1 MPEKLIDGNI
11 TIEDKA
17 SASLSQIESALK
29 GIGKMA
35 TPVTKKMQALNK
47 EIAKMK
53 SAPMDDG
60 KIYGRVNQNL
70 SRQKWFKDLPQT
82 QKVQIIRDTV
92 NKTQRQNATKSSLAM
107 KSMVSNMEIEKIN
120 ARAEARERYF
130 ERLDKSLGLRAEN
143 RQAYIGQLESL
154 RMTRQADLFKKQSEL
169 ADLNHVNKS
178 SQIAQKA
185 LYNETLI
192 EKKAG
197 LANLNAQIR
206 SSQVIEKEESS
217 KRLLEQKVELLKLSA
232 KLNSSQIA
240 EKEASAK
247 RLMEQKAE
255 LSSKMQ
261 QQKMESKLAERER
274 KLAESVKS
282 RTDWQK
288 RMDKLAAK
296 GGKLQPLWESFGKAT
311 SPLNLARSPHLVTEG
326 MGGVFGKMGR
336 LGKGIGGF
344 ATGRMVGGMLGSS
357 TLGGI
362 IGGAVAGPV
371 GIAIAS
377 VGTAI
382 IAGFNKLSDRF
393 KEIAEIL
400 ERTASERATESTSL
414 RRKMQMSSEM
424 FGVEP
429 TNVEEIDK
437 KIYGLR
443 SLEQQYYR
451 KGMSGRDIT
460 TSAIDWLHLLGTKES
475 GGVFKD
481 EQQVFD
487 FSAALSAIAKM
498 NGLSDQEYETVRYQG
513 MQILSKGYAD
523 ILDVKPLLNSAPGFV
538 RDLLQ
543 QTGMSRQE
551 FLESG
556 RTRAFTS
563 DKFID
568 ALMGVKDYYEVLSE
582 RMSSRTQE
590 SQNEAAENIIG
601 AASVWDEM
609 YKKNEAESNKIVAN
623 AIMQGSLADDINKS
637 FYQMFTTTNDAEEG
651 TLAKANLEKQITH
664 EIWKMIMY
672 IYGGWVL
679 IKNLVDFV
687 IDGVIGVVGMM
698 GAGFMNGIDLLTR
711 GLMTAFGKLLYAI
724 GDLLPDSFGGS
735 KLKEWGTALDYDDV
749 VKKRERAEEDL
760 IDKLTEDMYK
770 TYQKEG
776 HKGVMEKYGY
786 ALEGKTAN
794 KFVGYK
800 LGEEANPW
808 TFGLTNRETKTPIYE
823 GSKPIE
829 DALFFGN
836 EKDKSEQRWVDKEVL
851 RRNIAANVDVF
862 IDSKGYFASSKDGK
876 KSLQEDLGLR
886 HAGVDEYSYLDSLV
900 SRTDFVADKTI
911 KAFEN
916 DADDIVRMLDNNNR
930 AIAQAEEAMAD
941 VKSPYVEK
949 ISHDVKDIKNAQ
961 GSGNAKI
968 LDVLKEI
975 AGITVINKVTRVRP
989 DVVFNFGSYGRN
1001 GKKEDD
1007 NLRAVGDRL
1016 NSFYNDEQHKVSI
1029 NGVPVLNE
1037 AG

>member
-17 SASLSQIESALK
+17 SASLSQIESALR

-60 KIYGRVNQNL
+60 GIYGRVNQKL
-70 SRQKWFKDLPQT
+70 SHQKWFKDLPQT

-92 NKTQRQNATKSSLAM
+92 NKTQRQNAAKSSLAM

-130 ERLDKSLGLRAEN
+130 ERLDKSLGIRAEN

-185 LYNETLI
+185 LYNESLI

-217 KRLLEQKVELLKLSA
+217 KRLLEQKAELLKLSA

-274 KLAESVKS
+274 KLAESMKS

-288 RMDKLAAK
+288 RMDRLAAK

-393 KEIAEIL
+393 KEIVEIL

-487 FSAALSAIAKM
+487 FSAALSSIAKM

-543 QTGMSRQE
+543 QTGMSRKE

-563 DKFID
+563 DKFIG

-590 SQNEAAENIIG
+590 SQKEAAENIIG

-609 YKKNEAESNKIVAN
+609 YNKNEAESNKIVAN

-664 EIWKMIMY
+664 EIWKMILY

-679 IKNLVDFV
+679 IKNVVDFV
-687 IDGVIGVVGMM
+687 IDGVMGAIGMI

-724 GDLLPDSFGGS
+724 GELLPDSFGGN

-786 ALEGKTAN
+786 ALEGKNAN

-808 TFGLTNRETKTPIYE
+808 TLGLTNRETKTPIYE
-823 GSKPIE
+823 SKPIE

-836 EKDKSEQRWVDKEVL
+836 DKDKSEQRWVDKEVL

-862 IDSKGYFASSKDGK
+862 IDSKGHFASSKDGK

-886 HAGVDEYSYLDSLV
+886 HAGVDDYGYLDSLV
-900 SRTDFVADKTI
+900 ARTDFVGDKTI

-916 DADDIVRMLDNNNR
+916 DFNDITRTLDSNNR

-941 VKSPYVEK
+941 VKAPYVEK
-949 ISHDVKDIKNAQ
+949 IANDVNDIKKGQ

-1001 GKKEDD
+1001 GKKEDE
-1007 NLRAVGDRL
+1007 NFRAVGDVL
-1016 NSFYNDEQHKVSI
+1016 NSYHNLERQELRINDVTAVK
-1029 NGVPVLNE
+1029 NE
-1037 AG
+1037 G

>member
-53 SAPMDDG
+53 SSPMDDG

-92 NKTQRQNATKSSLAM
+92 NKTQRQNAVKSSLAM

-120 ARAEARERYF
+120 ARADARERYF
-130 ERLDKSLGLRAEN
+130 ERLDKSLGIRAEN

-154 RMTRQADLFKKQSEL
+154 RMARQADLFKKQTEL

-185 LYNETLI
+185 LYSESLI

-217 KRLLEQKVELLKLSA
+217 KRLLEQKAELLKLSA

-288 RMDKLAAK
+288 RMDTLAEK

-336 LGKGIGGF
+336 FGKGIGGF
-344 ATGRMVGGMLGSS
+344 VTGRMVGGMLGSS

-371 GIAIAS
+371 GVAISA

-393 KEIAEIL
+393 KEIVEIL

-437 KIYGLR
+437 KLYGLR

-543 QTGMSRQE
+543 QTGMSRKE

-563 DKFID
+563 DKFIG

-651 TLAKANLEKQITH
+651 TLAKANLEKQTTH

-679 IKNLVDFV
+679 IKNVVDFV
-687 IDGVIGVVGMM
+687 IDGVMGFVGMM

-711 GLMTAFGKLLYAI
+711 GLITAFGKLLYAI

-886 HAGVDEYSYLDSLV
+886 HASVDEYGYLDSLV

-916 DADDIVRMLDNNNR
+916 DADDMVRMLDNNNR

-1001 GKKEDD
+1001 GKKEDE

-1016 NSFYNDEQHKVSI
+1016 NAFYNDEQHKVSI

-1037 AG
+1037 DG

>member
-120 ARAEARERYF
+120 ARAEARDRYF
-130 ERLDKSLGLRAEN
+130 ERLDKSLGLRADN
-143 RQAYIGQLESL
+143 RQAYIGRLESL
-154 RMTRQADLFKKQSEL
+154 RMARQADLFKKQSEL

-217 KRLLEQKVELLKLSA
+217 KRLLEQKAELLKLSA

-274 KLAESVKS
+274 KLAESMKS

-288 RMDKLAAK
+288 RMDRLAAK

-393 KEIAEIL
+393 KEIVEIL

-429 TNVEEIDK
+429 TNVKEIDK

-443 SLEQQYYR
+443 TLEQQYYR
-451 KGMSGRDIT
+451 KGMAGRDIT

-568 ALMGVKDYYEVLSE
+568 ALMGVKSYYEVLSE

-623 AIMQGSLADDINKS
+623 AIMQGGLAEDINKS

-679 IKNLVDFV
+679 IKNVVDFV
-687 IDGVIGVVGMM
+687 IDGVMWFMGSI
-698 GAGFMNGIDLLTR
+698 GAGIVSILDLLTK
-711 GLMTAFGKLLYAI
+711 GLTTAFGKLLYAI
-724 GDLLPDSFGGS
+724 GDLLPDSLGGS
-735 KLKEWGTALDYDDV
+735 KLKEWGTALDANNEV
-749 VKKRERAEEDL
+749 ERRKRAEEDL

-786 ALEGKTAN
+786 AFEGKNAN

-808 TFGLTNRETKTPIYE
+808 TLGFTNRETKTPIYE
-823 GSKPIE
+823 SKPIE

-862 IDSKGYFASSKDGK
+862 IDSKGNFSSSKDGK

-886 HAGVDEYSYLDSLV
+886 HAGVDDYTYMDSIMGRFDYVGEKSMEAFKNDFDDITRTLDS
-900 SRTDFVADKTI
+900 
-911 KAFEN
+911 
-916 DADDIVRMLDNNNR
+916 NNR
-930 AIAQAEEAMAD
+930 AIVQAEEAMAD
-941 VKSPYVEK
+941 VKAPYVEK
-949 ISHDVKDIKNAQ
+949 IAKDVNDIKKGQ

-1001 GKKEDD
+1001 GKKEDE
-1007 NLRAVGDRL
+1007 NLRAVGDVLRSYHNMEL
-1016 NSFYNDEQHKVSI
+1016 QELRVNDATVFK
-1029 NGVPVLNE
+1029 NE
-1037 AG
+1037 G

>member
-800 LGEEANPW
+800 LGEEANPL

>member
-29 GIGKMA
+29 GIGKIA

-47 EIAKMK
+47 EIEKMK

-130 ERLDKSLGLRAEN
+130 ERLDKSLGLRADN

-154 RMTRQADLFKKQSEL
+154 RMARQADLFKKQSEL

-192 EKKAG
+192 EKKVG

-217 KRLLEQKVELLKLSA
+217 KRLLEQKAELLKLSA

-261 QQKMESKLAERER
+261 QQKMESKLAEKER
-274 KLAESVKS
+274 KLAESMKS

-288 RMDKLAAK
+288 RMDRLAAK

-393 KEIAEIL
+393 KEIVEIL

-429 TNVEEIDK
+429 TNVKEIDK

-443 SLEQQYYR
+443 TLEQQYYR

-543 QTGMSRQE
+543 QTGMSRKE

-556 RTRAFTS
+556 RTHAFTS

-568 ALMGVKDYYEVLSE
+568 ALMGVKSYYEVLSE

-623 AIMQGSLADDINKS
+623 AIMQGGLAEDINKS
-637 FYQMFTTTNDAEEG
+637 FYQMFTATNDAEEG

-679 IKNLVDFV
+679 IKNVVDFV
-687 IDGVIGVVGMM
+687 IDGVMWFMGSI
-698 GAGFMNGIDLLTR
+698 GAGIVSILDLLTR
-711 GLMTAFGKLLYAI
+711 GLTTAFGKLLYAI
-724 GDLLPDSFGGS
+724 GDLLPDSLGGS
-735 KLKEWGTALDYDDV
+735 QLKEWGTALDANNAV
-749 VKKRERAEEDL
+749 EKRSRAEEDL
-760 IDKLTEDMYK
+760 VDKLTEDLYK

-786 ALEGKTAN
+786 AFEGKNAN

-823 GSKPIE
+823 SKPIE

-862 IDSKGYFASSKDGK
+862 IDSKGNFASSKDGK

-886 HAGVDEYSYLDSLV
+886 HAGVDDYTYMDSIIGRFDYVGEKSMKAFKNDFDDITRTLDS
-900 SRTDFVADKTI
+900 
-911 KAFEN
+911 
-916 DADDIVRMLDNNNR
+916 NNR

-941 VKSPYVEK
+941 VKAPYVEK
-949 ISHDVKDIKNAQ
+949 IAKDVKDIKNAQ

-1001 GKKEDD
+1001 GKKEDE

-1037 AG
+1037 DG